1 MRHNEDNKMMNG
13 KKHIH
18 MRLMAEKPDH
28 VRAWEVLQSRDRN
41 RYPTMTEF
49 FVDVINN
56 HVKESGGAG
65 QKVPDAMSDDD
76 RQRWTNDLL
85 DEMEK
90 RFRAILRGPVGR

>member
-1 MRHNEDNKMMNG
+1 MMNE
-13 KKHIH
+13 KQHIH
-18 MRLMAEKPDH
+18 MRLMAENPDH
-28 VRAWEVLQSRDRN
+28 VRAWEVLQSRDRH

-56 HVKESGGAG
+56 HVKENGGAG
-65 QKVPDAMSDDD
+65 QEVPDAMSDYD
-76 RQRWTNDLL
+76 RQKWTNDLL

>member
-1 MRHNEDNKMMNG
+1 MMNG

-18 MRLMAEKPDH
+18 MRLMAENPDH

-41 RYPTMTEF
+41 MYPTMTEF
-49 FVDVINN
+49 LVDVINN
-56 HVKESGGAG
+56 HVKESEGAG
-65 QKVPDAMSDDD
+65 QKVTDAMLDDD

-90 RFRAILRGPVGR
+90 RFRTILRGPVGR